1 MATDAQLIRMIED
14 RVRPR
19 CVTNLFLETLWQECL
34 TSSNPIVVAG
44 GHAYRASNDLAELCV
59 SDAGARLRDAA
70 VLVES
75 ADIIDSPL
83 IAWWVYNLGGDAA
96 DEALDLTEAYRLF
109 SKAAILAERKG
120 LAEAWIRSLVNRIY
134 ILMRTGRSRELIIA
148 VQEMV
153 ATEAFNTAAVLKAS
167 SLAEVLAWLGQPGL
181 IAQAQGQAAEVSATP
196 SRAAVAKS
204 HIANGELGAAEVI
217 LAPDLL
223 QLSPPNSVNP
233 QAHASHLLAAIDL
246 RIKQGQIA
254 KAAVL
259 SNIAEEYLSTRDSP
273 KNNNHLRLQSAEICQ
288 LRGDSLEALDHL
300 ALVND
305 EQTPTD
311 HRLKLARIYA
321 DAYTGLERWTEA
333 AHWHREQI
341 DRSKQR
347 SLSAL
352 EQAELIDILVSS
364 EFANV
369 VSGPVEKRLA
379 ELRET
384 LLEREAMTSVVAKDL
399 RGPIFALELA
409 TTMSESAPSARVS
422 HLMDAS
428 QTALELAVSKL
439 TDLDYLES
447 FDSTGPI
454 SKVDVCELA
463 EAAAAL
469 ARPVL
474 RGGVLEL
481 EFPPTRRRPKVVGH
495 GELLARVVAY
505 AIVDVATHAPWGEK
519 VSLLVG
525 DFNNVVTITI
535 QTADTSIFQPSEIS
549 ASSPVVGR
557 EQFVLNRIVH
567 LIGGRLHDS
576 SISDSDRLVRL
587 SLPIA

>member
-1 MATDAQLIRMIED
+1 MAPDAELIRMIED

-19 CVTNLFLETLWQECL
+19 CVTNLFLETLWHDCL

-59 SDAGARLRDAA
+59 SDARARLRVAA
-70 VLVES
+70 TLLES
-75 ADIIDSPL
+75 ADIADSPL

-96 DEALDLTEAYRLF
+96 DEALDLPEAYRLF

-134 ILMRTGRSRELIIA
+134 LLTQTGRSRELIIA
-148 VQEMV
+148 VKEMV

-167 SLAEVLAWLGQPGL
+167 ALAEVLAWLGQPGL
-181 IAQAQGQAAEVSATP
+181 SAQARGQAAEVSATP
-196 SRAAVAKS
+196 SRAAVAQG
-204 HIANGELGAAEVI
+204 HIANGDLGAAEAI

-223 QLSPPNSVNP
+223 QPKPSNRFDP
-233 QAHASHLLAAIDL
+233 QAHASHLLAAVDL
-246 RIKQGQIA
+246 RIKQSQLVEA
-254 KAAVL
+254 QVL
-259 SNIAEEYLSTRDSP
+259 ANIADQFLSTRDSA
-273 KNNNHLRLQSAEICQ
+273 KHTNLLRLQMAEICQ

-305 EQTPTD
+305 AQTPTD
-311 HRLKLARIYA
+311 DRLKLACLYVG
-321 DAYTGLERWTEA
+321 AYTGLERWTEA
-333 AHWHREQI
+333 ARWHRKQI
-341 DRSKQR
+341 ERSKQR
-347 SLSAL
+347 SPSAL

-364 EFANV
+364 EFASV

-409 TTMSESAPSARVS
+409 TTMSESAPSSRVS

-428 QTALELAVSKL
+428 QTALELAISKL
-439 TDLDYLES
+439 TDLDFLES
-447 FDSTGPI
+447 FDSTGPM
-454 SKVDVCELA
+454 SEVDVCELA
-463 EAAAAL
+463 VAGAEL

-474 RGGVLEL
+474 RGGVVEL

-505 AIVDVATHAPWGEK
+505 AIVDVATHAPGDAK
-519 VSLLVG
+519 LRLVVG
-525 DFNNVVTITI
+525 DYNNVVTITI
-535 QTADTSIFQPSEIS
+535 QTADTSILQPSEIG
-549 ASSPVVGR
+549 ASSPVIGR
-557 EQFVLNRIVH
+557 EQFVLNRIVQ

-576 SISDSDRLVRL
+576 STSDRDRLVRL